1 MDTGRAE
8 MARSLNQR
16 LRRGLCVGLVGVM
29 GAGLAGCET
38 ADEHRTATGAI
49 VGTLVGATAGA
60 LLAGDDDRGKGAL
73 IGGVAGAAVGG
84 GIGYVLQR
92 QKEKFN
98 EIEGVEASE
107 ETVYVPAPQEADAP
121 TVDESGALDD
131 TTWESGEG
139 STGEARTQEVSLVP
153 AQGLTMTLTEQLLFP
168 VDSSALTPEGTRKV
182 GEIADVLKEFPESD
196 VFVMGYTSSDGN
208 DAYNVSLSQRRADA
222 VKNTLVANQISPYRI
237 TSLGMGSSNPVA
249 SNDTQAGRLQ
259 NRRVEIVV
267 VPRKSAA

>member
-1 MDTGRAE
+1 MESGRAE
-8 MARSLNQR
+8 IA
-16 LRRGLCVGLVGVM
+16 RGLNHRLMRGVCVGLIGVM

-38 ADEHRTATGAI
+38 ANEHRTATGAV

-92 QKEKFN
+92 QKEKFD
-98 EIEGVEASE
+98 EIDGVEANE
-107 ETVYVPAPQEADAP
+107 ETVYVPAPQDQDAP
-121 TVDESGALDD
+121 TVDETGALDD
-131 TTWESGEG
+131 TTWDSGESG
-139 STGEARTQEVSLVP
+139 TGEAATQEVSLVP
-153 AQGLTMTLTEQLLFP
+153 AQGLSMTLTEQLLFP
-168 VDSSALTPEGTRKV
+168 IDSSALTPAGTRKV
-182 GEIADVLKEFPESD
+182 GEIAEVLREFPESD
-196 VFVMGYTSSDGN
+196 VFIMGYTSSDGD

-237 TSLGMGSSNPVA
+237 TSLGMGASNPVA
-249 SNDTQAGRLQ
+249 SNDTHAGRLQ
-259 NRRVEIVV
+259 NRRVEILV